1 MQNLGANS
9 TKCPQLASKETAI
22 CTKTHC
28 ILHQNALHFASE
40 RSLFWYKTQVILH
53 LNAVYFAVKR
63 KVKSI
68 KMHRKLG
75 IMRFHFD

>member
-1 MQNLGANS
+1 MAKHDYAELAPKLHRKGVIS
-9 TKCPQLASKETAI
+9 TKTPCNMV
-22 CTKTHC
+22 
-28 ILHQNALHFASE
+28 QNALHFASK

-53 LNAVYFAVKR
+53 LNTAYFAVKR
-63 KVKSI
+63 KAKSI